1 MLNFIQNPTVMLR
14 CILVSLSVLFSSLAF
29 SQSDDLREFNER
41 KDQIGKRSMYALGGW
56 AVGNFAVSGAM
67 LGSATGAD
75 RHFHEMNI
83 YWNVVNIGLA
93 TVGLLGSRKGHGDRN
108 LLATINAQHSTEKI
122 YLLNAGL
129 DVGYIMGGFYLTELA
144 NRFPDRKDQF
154 TGWGYSIA
162 FQGGFLLVLDAV
174 MFFIYKGQRNKK
186 LNPILENIDVGL
198 TGFRMRF

>member
-1 MLNFIQNPTVMLR
+1 MRATLLI
-14 CILVSLSVLFSSLAF
+14 ILMMGFSGLFAQENELKA
-29 SQSDDLREFNER
+29 FNER

-67 LGSATGAD
+67 IGFSSGPE

-93 TVGLLGSRKGHGDRN
+93 GLGILGSRKQKDRN
-108 LLATINAQHSTEKI
+108 VLETINAQHSTEKI

-129 DVGYIMGGFYLTELA
+129 DVGYIFGGLYLTELA
-144 NRFPDRKDQF
+144 HRTPAQFDRF
-154 TGWGYSIA
+154 TGFGQSIIL
-162 FQGGFLLVLDAV
+162 QGGFLLVLDTV
-174 MFFIYKGQRNKK
+174 MYFIYKNQRKKK
-186 LNPILENIDVGL
+186 LQPILENIDVGL

>member
-1 MLNFIQNPTVMLR
+1 MRATLLI
-14 CILVSLSVLFSSLAF
+14 ILIMGFSGLFAQENELKA
-29 SQSDDLREFNER
+29 FNER

-67 LGSATGAD
+67 IGFSSGPE

-93 TVGLLGSRKGHGDRN
+93 GLGILGSRKQKDRN
-108 LLATINAQHSTEKI
+108 VLETINAQHSTEKI

-129 DVGYIMGGFYLTELA
+129 DVGYIFGGLYLTELA
-144 NRFPDRKDQF
+144 HRTPAQFDRF
-154 TGWGYSIA
+154 TGFGQSIIL
-162 FQGGFLLVLDAV
+162 QGGFLLVLDTA
-174 MFFIYKGQRNKK
+174 MYFIYKNQRKNK
-186 LNPILENIDVGL
+186 LQPILENLDIGL

>member
-1 MLNFIQNPTVMLR
+1 MQHLLICSFILCLPFFSIAQTDELR
-14 CILVSLSVLFSSLAF
+14 
-29 SQSDDLREFNER
+29 QFNER

-56 AVGNFAVSGAM
+56 AVGNFAVSGAL
-67 LGSATGAD
+67 LGSTTGAD

-83 YWNVVNIGLA
+83 YWNVVNVGLA
-93 TVGLLGSRKGHGDRN
+93 TVGLLGSRKGNADRN
-108 LLATINAQHSTEKI
+108 LLKTINAQHSTEKI

-129 DVGYIMGGFYLTELA
+129 DVGYIMGGLYLTELA

-174 MFFIYKGQRNKK
+174 MYFIYKGHRNKN
-186 LNPILENIDVGL
+186 LNPILENVDVGL
-198 TGFRMRF
+198 TGFRVRF